1 MVILIQ
7 YTHAN
12 THIHTNLHENEP
24 FKIKTCFEKGKMK
37 RDLYPHS
44 VCITQTHSDMYY
56 IIYIV

>member
-12 THIHTNLHENEP
+12 THLHTNLHENEP

-37 RDLYPHS
+37 RGLVTSICLYYTNTFRY
-44 VCITQTHSDMYY
+44 VLYY
-56 IIYIV
+56 I